1 MINQRR
7 SVHVLVPFIVK
18 HSAPGIVS
26 VCFSLMALR
35 RQLVTRRR
43 EQRRVNVKVSTVGV
57 PLGQRQEGREREDLP
72 EPEMM
77 RLLKGAEMD
86 REEGSGVSCYLPLR
100 FCRTP

>member
-1 MINQRR
+1 
-7 SVHVLVPFIVK
+7 
-18 HSAPGIVS
+18 
-26 VCFSLMALR
+26 MALR

-43 EQRRVNVKVSTVGV
+43 EQRRVNMKVSTVRLQGV

-77 RLLKGAEMD
+77 WLLKGAEMD
-86 REEGSGVSCYLPLR
+86 QEKESGVSCYLPLR